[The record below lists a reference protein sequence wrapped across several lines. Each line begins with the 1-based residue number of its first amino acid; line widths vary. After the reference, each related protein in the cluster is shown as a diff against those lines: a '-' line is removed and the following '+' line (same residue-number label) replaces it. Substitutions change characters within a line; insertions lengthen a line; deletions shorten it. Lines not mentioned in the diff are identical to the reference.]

1 VILVGLGSVAAVCGD
16 RSPMDNQSLM
26 PEWHRFLD
34 YDCDNDN
41 DNDSDNDNDFGRGS
55 AFS

>member
-26 PEWHRFLD
+26 PEWQRFLD

-41 DNDSDNDNDFGRGS
+41 DNDFGRGS

>member
-1 VILVGLGSVAAVCGD
+1 VILVGLGSVAASGD
-16 RSPMDNQSLM
+16 RNLVDTGLLM
-26 PEWHRFLD
+26 PEWQRFLD

-41 DNDSDNDNDFGRGS
+41 DNDNDFGRDS